1 MKNLFLIIKD
11 ADDRMK
17 VKNLY
22 LQHKDKLFGVAF
34 SILHDK
40 SLAEEA
46 VHDTFVR
53 IIEHLHKIDESNV
66 YKTTT
71 FLVIICKNIAID
83 IYNSN
88 KKISKIEVMG
98 DELDFIG
105 TDSDNN
111 PLNILITNESI
122 RILIDSIKQLNPIY
136 RDVLLLKY
144 DSCLSNEEIAHL
156 LQISQAVVRK
166 RLERGKKLLIK
177 FIERN
182 EVL

>member
-1 MKNLFLIIKD
+1 M
-11 ADDRMK
+11 
-17 VKNLY
+17 
-22 LQHKDKLFGVAF
+22 
-34 SILHDK
+34 
-40 SLAEEA
+40 
-46 VHDTFVR
+46 
-53 IIEHLHKIDESNV
+53 
-66 YKTTT
+66 
-71 FLVIICKNIAID
+71 VIICKNIAID

-182 EVL
+182 EEL